1 MRKYLFVAFMCV
13 IGMLHATI
21 PNNYYSA
28 VDGKSGNAILPALY
42 GIISS
47 HTDVGYDGLYSVYPS
62 TDSKPGTNQVWDIYS
77 TCTFTHGQ
85 KKCGSYSN
93 VCDCYNREHT
103 TPQSWFGSGKPK
115 TDVFNVYPT
124 DGKVNGQRSNYPY
137 GECANG
143 TQLTSK
149 ALGRLG
155 TSTFSGYSGKVFEPD
170 DEFKGDLA
178 RSCMYMVACYYK
190 TSFTENSSGSVTYT
204 YSGGVTGFTTYAVN
218 LFMKWHR
225 EDPVSQK
232 EIDRNN
238 AAYLKQ
244 KNRNPF
250 IDYPCLAEYI
260 WGQYKGQTVV
270 LANLMSTEDAQ
281 YNASDKTGC
290 NCTATVP
297 TLQEPQNGTV
307 INVGNANVGETVS
320 TTLHLNGDLLTK
332 NIQIAITGTH
342 ANYFTSSKTTVTA
355 SEANNGITLT
365 ISYRPTATGDHTAT
379 LTISSTEFSSR
390 TISLKGS
397 STASLVSPTQQ
408 VSDIIA
414 YNVNE
419 TEEQDL
425 LIKGVNL
432 TRDVQLKLVSG
443 TYTSLFALSTTQLT
457 AAQVN
462 AGKTVR
468 VSYTPNV
475 LGKHTVSLQISS
487 LGSEFSTR
495 TIPLTGQCLF
505 DLLPPT
511 NVHSNSVQLNWTN
524 AGVASYVVD
533 VYQKTVQGNAET
545 VILSDTNGSKAT
557 KSGYTVVESDAL
569 RMGSG
574 SQLGAIT
581 YKNLALSNGG
591 VLKLTAKYYKTD
603 NSSLLVQVDTY
614 KDTIALSSDYVTY
627 EVNIPAVS
635 ASATLEITTMAK
647 SKRAFVTT
655 VEVVS
660 GGEEEVKTSLNGY
673 PQTVYGS
680 LNHQVTGLVG
690 NEQYFYTVKPE
701 GYSVSE
707 EESFVTEE
715 GWTGNVF
722 VPFPQL
728 EWYVNQDGVGLVGL
742 NKASQVSVY
751 NSLGQMIYEEVIHQG
766 ETFIH
771 VPNGIYLIKV
781 QHQDVVQVIKLQI

>member
-1 MRKYLFVAFMCV
+1 MRKYLLVALMFVVCTAS
-13 IGMLHATI
+13 ATI

-28 VDGKSGNAILPALY
+28 VNGKSGCAILPALY

-47 HTDVGYDGLYSVYPS
+47 HTDVGYDGLYSVYPQ

-85 KKCGSYSN
+85 KKCGSYST

-143 TQLTSK
+143 TRLTSK
-149 ALGRLG
+149 ALGKLG

-170 DEFKGDLA
+170 DEYKGDLA

-190 TSFTENSSGSVTYT
+190 TSFTETANGAVTYT
-204 YSGGVTGFTTYAVN
+204 YSGGVTGLTSYAIN

-238 AAYLKQ
+238 AAYQKQ
-244 KNRNPF
+244 RNRNPF

-270 LANLMSTEDAQ
+270 LENLMSTEDAQ
-281 YNASDKTGC
+281 YNSSDKTGC
-290 NCTATVP
+290 NCSATIP
-297 TLQEPQNGTV
+297 TLQEPQRGTTLN
-307 INVGNANVGETVS
+307 IGNANVGETISS
-320 TTLHLNGDLLTK
+320 TLRLSGDLLTK
-332 NIQIAITGTH
+332 GVQLTISGTN
-342 ANYFTSSKTTVTA
+342 ASYFSVSKTSLTA
-355 SEANNGITLT
+355 SEVNNGVSVT
-365 ISYRPTATGDHTAT
+365 ISYHPNATGNHSAT
-379 LTISSTEFSSR
+379 LTISSTEISAC
-390 TISLKGS
+390 TITLTGS

-408 VSDIIA
+408 VSDIIV
-414 YNVNE
+414 YDVNE
-419 TEEQDL
+419 TVEQEL

-432 TRDVQLKLVSG
+432 TRDVQLKLASG
-443 TYTSLFALSTTQLT
+443 TYASLFSISATQLT
-457 AAQVN
+457 AAEVN
-462 AGKTVR
+462 AGKAVR
-468 VSYTPNV
+468 VKYTPNV
-475 LGKHTVSLQISS
+475 LGKHSINLQISS
-487 LGSEFSTR
+487 LGGEFSTR
-495 TIPLTGQCLF
+495 TIALTGQCLF

-511 NVHSNSVQLNWTN
+511 NIHSNSAQLNWTN

-533 VYQKTVQGNAET
+533 VYQKTIQGNAET
-545 VILSDTNGSKAT
+545 IILSDVNGAKAT
-557 KSGYTVVESDAL
+557 KGGYTAVESESL

-574 SQLGAIT
+574 SQLGSIT
-581 YKNLALSNGG
+581 YKNLDLSNGG
-591 VLKLTAKYYKTD
+591 VLKLTAKYYKED
-603 NSSLLVQVDTY
+603 NSSLLIKADTY
-614 KDTIALSSDYVTY
+614 SDTVKLSSAFVTY

-635 ASATLEITTMAK
+635 SAATLEITTMAK
-647 SKRAFVTT
+647 GKRAFVTT

-660 GGEEEVKTSLNGY
+660 GGEKEVKASLSGY
-673 PQTVYGS
+673 PQTVYGA
-680 LNHQVTGLVG
+680 LYHQVTGLVE
-690 NEQYFYTVKPE
+690 NEEYFYTVTPE

-707 EESFVTEE
+707 EGVFVTEE
-715 GWTGNVF
+715 GWTGNLF

-728 EWYVNQDGVGLVGL
+728 EWYVNPNGVGLVGV
-742 NKASQVSVY
+742 NEASQVSVY
-751 NSLGQMIYEEVIHQG
+751 NSLGQMIYEQVVHDGEVFVQLHS
-766 ETFIH
+766 
-771 VPNGIYLIKV
+771 GIYLLKV
-781 QHQDVVQVIKLQI
+781 QHQDVVQVIKVQI

>member
-1 MRKYLFVAFMCV
+1 MRKYLLVALMFVVCTV
-13 IGMLHATI
+13 SATI

-28 VDGKSGNAILPALY
+28 VNGKSGSAILPALY

-47 HTDVGYDGLYSVYPS
+47 HTDVGYDGLYSVYPQ

-85 KKCGSYSN
+85 KKCGSYST

-143 TQLTSK
+143 TRLTSK
-149 ALGRLG
+149 ALGKLG

-170 DEFKGDLA
+170 DEYKGDLA

-190 TSFTENSSGSVTYT
+190 TSFTETANGAVTYT
-204 YSGGVTGFTTYAVN
+204 YSGGVTGLTSYAVD

-238 AAYLKQ
+238 AAYSKQ
-244 KNRNPF
+244 RNRNPF

-270 LANLMSTEDAQ
+270 LENLMSTEDAQ
-281 YNASDKTGC
+281 YNSSDKTGC
-290 NCTATVP
+290 NCSATVP
-297 TLQEPQNGTV
+297 TLQEPQRGTTLN
-307 INVGNANVGETVS
+307 IGNANVGETISS
-320 TTLHLNGDLLTK
+320 TLRLSGDLLTK
-332 NIQIAITGTH
+332 GVQLTISGTN
-342 ANYFTSSKTTVTA
+342 ASYFSVSKTSLTA
-355 SEANNGITLT
+355 SEVNNGVSVT
-365 ISYRPTATGDHTAT
+365 ISYHPNATGSHSAI
-379 LTISSTEFSSR
+379 LTISSTEISAC
-390 TISLKGS
+390 TITLTGS

-408 VSDIIA
+408 VSDIIV
-414 YNVNE
+414 YDVNE
-419 TEEQDL
+419 TVEQEL

-432 TRDVQLKLVSG
+432 TRDVQLKLASG
-443 TYTSLFALSTTQLT
+443 TYASLFSISATQLT
-457 AAQVN
+457 AAEVN

-468 VSYTPNV
+468 VKYTPNV
-475 LGKHTVSLQISS
+475 LGKHSINLQISS
-487 LGSEFSTR
+487 LGGEFSTR
-495 TIPLTGQCLF
+495 TIALTGQCLF

-511 NVHSNSVQLNWTN
+511 NIHSNSAQLNWTN

-533 VYQKTVQGNAET
+533 VYQKTIQGNAET
-545 VILSDTNGSKAT
+545 IILSDVNGAKAT
-557 KSGYTVVESDAL
+557 KGGYTAVESESL

-574 SQLGAIT
+574 SQLGSIT
-581 YKNLALSNGG
+581 YKNLDLSNGG
-591 VLKLTAKYYKTD
+591 VLKLTAKYYKED
-603 NSSLLVQVDTY
+603 NSSLLIKADTY
-614 KDTIALSSDYVTY
+614 SDTVKLSSAFVTY

-635 ASATLEITTMAK
+635 SAATLEITTMAK
-647 SKRAFVTT
+647 GKRAFVTT

-660 GGEEEVKTSLNGY
+660 GGEKEVKASLSGY
-673 PQTVYGS
+673 PQTVYGA
-680 LNHQVTGLVG
+680 LYHQVTGLVE
-690 NEQYFYTVKPE
+690 NEEYFYTVTPE

-707 EESFVTEE
+707 EGVFVTEE
-715 GWTGNVF
+715 GWTGNLF

-728 EWYVNQDGVGLVGL
+728 EWYVNPNGVGLVGV
-742 NKASQVSVY
+742 NEASQVSVY
-751 NSLGQMIYEEVIHQG
+751 NSLGQMIYEQVVHDGEVFVQLHS
-766 ETFIH
+766 
-771 VPNGIYLIKV
+771 GIYLLKV
-781 QHQDVVQVIKLQI
+781 QHQDVVQVIKVQI